1 MPSIADIVI
10 IAAIAAIIFFSV
22 RSLLRKS
29 KNGCSDCGSHGQCSG
44 GSCSVAKKMVADADA
59 ALAASKHSC
68 CRK

>member
-29 KNGCSDCGSHGQCSG
+29 KNGCSDCG
-44 GSCSVAKKMVADADA
+44 GSCSGHDAGHCSKADQMIADANRA
-59 ALAASKHSC
+59 F
-68 CRK
+68 RK